1 MYFAYFWDIIPF
13 FFFFFSSE
21 DQHRIDNTI
30 INDKERGQLYIIL
43 SINFDFLINF
53 NRSWF

>member
-1 MYFAYFWDIIPF
+1 MYFAYFWDIIP
-13 FFFFFSSE
+13 FFFFSSE

-43 SINFDFLINF
+43 LINFDFLINF